1 MPRHTRA
8 AYSWASASGAV
19 TTGVLRWLVIALM
32 SCLSHPALSQPEG
45 LSAERITTRNGAA
58 VLQYTAI
65 RFAQAPAGRW
75 RWRPPRP
82 VTQHEQR
89 KGWPPAC
96 VQDDR
101 TSNWY
106 AMVATGVDG
115 DTSKVPQTPAV
126 SEDCLFLNVWTPTQ
140 KSPTKRPVMVWIYGG
155 SNRSGWSYEPD
166 YRGQELAASGVV
178 VVSIAYR
185 VGLFGFLAHPELSA
199 ESPHGSSGNY
209 GLLDQIEALRW
220 INKHIAS
227 LGGDPGNVTI
237 FGESAG
243 AGNIGYLLA
252 TPLAD
257 GLFHKAILQSGGWAI
272 TQQRAL
278 ADDEKEGLEFSKRTG
293 MSIEQLR
300 QVSAT
305 DMLRLQ
311 QQDYERGYD
320 DPPIDGWLLPRAP
333 AELMQ
338 RKDLPTRPV
347 LLGSNADESLMYLN
361 RPSLKDWQQA
371 LATYAAPDRAWLQQR
386 FSALPIAQR
395 LNQLA
400 SAVSFHCPT
409 LATAEALHQAG
420 SSAYV
425 YRFDRIR
432 DNAQRI
438 GAYHGAEIPYVF
450 GTHAD
455 WLFTNEK
462 DWALTEKMM
471 DMWLSFA
478 ESGAPAQPQHWP
490 TWDSNACGVSL
501 NTQTTR
507 VRLDTQLCKRLGF
520 NLKAT
525 TAVAGASNTCQQST
539 TAIR

>member
-1 MPRHTRA
+1 MPRHRLA
-8 AYSWASASGAV
+8 SDYWAKSPSAIAKGM
-19 TTGVLRWLVIALM
+19 LQWLVIVLV
-32 SCLSHPALSQPEG
+32 SCLSHPALSQPES
-45 LSAERITTRNGAA
+45 LSAERITTRSGLE
-58 VLQYTAI
+58 VLQYTGI
-65 RFAQAPAGRW
+65 RFAEAPEGQFRW
-75 RWRPPRP
+75 RAPRSVNEP
-82 VTQHEQR
+82 EQLE
-89 KGWPPAC
+89 GWPPAC
-96 VQDDR
+96 MQDDR

-140 KSPTKRPVMVWIYGG
+140 KNATKRPVLVWIYGG

-166 YRGQELAASGVV
+166 YRGQELAARGVV

-209 GLLDQIEALRW
+209 GLLDQIEALKW
-220 INKHIAS
+220 INEHIAS

-272 TQQRAL
+272 TQQRTL
-278 ADDEKEGLEFSKRTG
+278 ADDEKEGLALSKQTD

-300 QVSAT
+300 QLSGT

-311 QQDYERGYD
+311 QQNHQRGYD
-320 DPPIDGWLLPRAP
+320 DPPIDSWLLPKTP

-347 LLGSNADESLMYLN
+347 LLGSNADESLMYLDN
-361 RPSLKDWQQA
+361 PTLKNWQQA
-371 LATYAAPDRAWLQQR
+371 IASYAAQDQVWLEEKFGTQ
-386 FSALPIAQR
+386 PIAQR
-395 LNQLA
+395 LNLLG

-409 LATAEALHQAG
+409 LATAQALYQAG
-420 SSAYV
+420 SPAYV

-455 WLFTNEK
+455 WLSTNDE
-462 DWALTEKMM
+462 DWALTEKMIG
-471 DMWLSFA
+471 MWLSFA
-478 ESGAPAQPQHWP
+478 ETGAPAQSQDWP
-490 TWDSNACGVSL
+490 IWDRKACGISL
-501 NTQTTR
+501 NTQTTP
-507 VRLDTQLCKRLGF
+507 VRLDTELCEHLGF
-520 NLKAT
+520 SLQ
-525 TAVAGASNTCQQST
+525 VAALAGPDICQ
-539 TAIR
+539 